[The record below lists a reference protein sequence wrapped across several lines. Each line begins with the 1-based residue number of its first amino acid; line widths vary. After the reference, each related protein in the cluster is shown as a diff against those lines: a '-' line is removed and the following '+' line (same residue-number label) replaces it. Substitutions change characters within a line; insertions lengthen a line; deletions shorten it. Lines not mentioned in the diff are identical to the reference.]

1 MTPHKTDIAPLSRGD
16 ESPRTTVLS
25 FKVSPAE
32 ATRIRRA
39 AKRKG
44 LGVTVYIREATLADV
59 DAPRAA

>member
-1 MTPHKTDIAPLSRGD
+1 MTPNKSGNVPLSPRD